1 MVKVDRRTWKKQYFV
16 KIAQYFQEYSK
27 VLIVNADNVGSKQLQ
42 GVRAALRGEAEVLF
56 GKNTLMRAAIAR
68 TENDD
73 YVKILPHIK
82 GNIGLIFT
90 NGDLSSLRDLCLEHK
105 VAAPARVGAIAPCLV
120 VVPKGPSGLDAQKTS
135 FFQALNIQTKI
146 ARGAIEIVNDVKL
159 LQPGERVGPSE
170 CALLN
175 MLGIS
180 PFNYGL
186 VPEYIY
192 DSGSCYPTSIL
203 DITESDIIFKFMQGV
218 SQVAAV
224 SLALGRPN
232 HASVPHMIVNG
243 YKNVLS
249 VALATDISFPL
260 AEKAKAFLA
269 DPSAF
274 IVAAPVAVDTGAD
287 KAEAEAEPEEE
298 EESDDDMDGFSLFD

>member
-1 MVKVDRRTWKKQYFV
+1 MVKVDRRTWKGLYFQ
-16 KIAQYFQEYSK
+16 KIAKYFSEYSK

-42 GVRAALRGEAEVLF
+42 SVRLALRGDAEILF
-56 GKNTLMRAAIAR
+56 GKNTLMRRAITA
-68 TENDD
+68 TENEE
-73 YVKILPHIK
+73 YMKILPHIK
-82 GNIGLIFT
+82 GNVGLIFT
-90 NGDLSSLRDLCLEHK
+90 NGDLTHLRDICLEYK
-105 VAAPARVGAIAPCLV
+105 VKAPARVGAIAPCLV

-159 LQPGERVGPSE
+159 LQEGDRVGPSE

-186 VPEYIY
+186 VPEMIY
-192 DSGSCYPTSIL
+192 DAGALYTPQVL
-203 DITESDIIFKFMQGV
+203 DLTDDDLIAKFFEGV
-218 SQVAAV
+218 SKVAAV
-224 SLALGRPN
+224 SLVIGRPN
-232 HASVPHMIVNG
+232 KASVTHMLING
-243 YKNVLS
+243 YKNVLAI
-249 VALATDISFPL
+249 ALATDITFPL

-274 IVAAPVAVDTGAD
+274 VVAAPVAEAAP
-287 KAEAEAEPEEE
+287 AEAEAEPEEE